1 MMESACTGFVFGK
14 RPDGTGR
21 VSWPDC
27 GHDQIDAL
35 TSAHQLFERGC
46 DPVEGVWLGE
56 KYSNFRQIPIRAR
69 VLMVN
74 IAHLRK
80 LNEAYTGRTA
90 WVALADRRGRR
101 HRPGCGFIVSGCGRP
116 RNSGALSGPRR
127 GGPCRRMRGVLYD
140 RHFSAS
146 RGTFQVSTTS
156 YTEGTQNHRIH
167 ILFSRRSV
175 SARLT

>member
-1 MMESACTGFVFGK
+1 MFGHSASLHEAGALPNSLSPETAK
-14 RPDGTGR
+14 GT
-21 VSWPDC
+21 
-27 GHDQIDAL
+27 
-35 TSAHQLFERGC
+35 RG
-46 DPVEGVWLGE
+46 DDLIVAPL
-56 KYSNFRQIPIRAR
+56 AR
-69 VLMVN
+69 SLMVN

-101 HRPGCGFIVSGCGRP
+101 HRPGCGFIVGGCGRP